1 MSESLSIEIG
11 EGPEAED
18 VDIDTSALQLR
29 RELLELDVDAVERA
43 PGVAEIGAKGGSEL
57 TGVLIVTLS
66 NSTAL
71 VAMMGVLKT
80 WLKRKQG
87 RKIRITIGKNS
98 LELDQPSPT
107 DQARLISSWID
118 WHEPK

>member
-1 MSESLSIEIG
+1 MAALLSIEIG

-18 VDIDTSALQLR
+18 IDIDTTTLQLR
-29 RELLELDVDAVERA
+29 RALLELDVDAVERA
-43 PGVAEIGAKGGSEL
+43 PGPTQAGAKGGAEL
-57 TGVLIVTLS
+57 ASALIVTLS

-71 VAMMGVLKT
+71 VAMIGVLKA
-80 WLKRKQG
+80 WLRRKQG

-98 LELDQPSPT
+98 LELDRVSPE

-118 WHEPK
+118 WHAAK